1 LLASRSG
8 DLVTR
13 EEIQQEIWSE
23 DEIVDFDQGLNFCIR
38 QIRSALSDNA
48 DVPRFVETVPRRG
61 YRFIAPVQT
70 SGVSSTAATPV
81 VELPSTSEESVAA
94 PRTPERHVPKRRLI
108 GLTVMV
114 AVALGLAALIIAYRR
129 SADQPARGATIRS
142 LAVLPLTNLS
152 GNSAQQFFT
161 DGMTEAII
169 DHLSALQGVR
179 VIANFRYA
187 VRGNS

>member
-1 LLASRSG
+1 
-8 DLVTR
+8 
-13 EEIQQEIWSE
+13 
-23 DEIVDFDQGLNFCIR
+23 
-38 QIRSALSDNA
+38 
-48 DVPRFVETVPRRG
+48 
-61 YRFIAPVQT
+61 
-70 SGVSSTAATPV
+70 
-81 VELPSTSEESVAA
+81 
-94 PRTPERHVPKRRLI
+94 
-108 GLTVMV
+108 MV
-114 AVALGLAALIIAYRR
+114 AVALGLAALIVAYRR